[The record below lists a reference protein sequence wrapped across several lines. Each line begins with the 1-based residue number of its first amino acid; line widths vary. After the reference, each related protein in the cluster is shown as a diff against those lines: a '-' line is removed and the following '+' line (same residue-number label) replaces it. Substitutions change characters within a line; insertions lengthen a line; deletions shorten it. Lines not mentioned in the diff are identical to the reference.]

1 VALKTSWQI
10 GLLLLIVALI
20 GLALVLDGEEGG
32 EGATEGRP
40 AAVDTVA
47 SGPQG
52 PGAPIAVLEVPDTQD
67 FPRVSQGIWSPDG
80 RVIAGRVSTGV
91 HLWDAATGRI
101 IEPSGT
107 RFATWGGR
115 DAQALAYSGD
125 GRYLAAAL
133 RGRPGGA
140 YLVRWDTAS
149 GQLVGRLQLPDEVQ
163 PQAIAMA
170 PDGGRVAWLS
180 QQAVGVWNPADNSN
194 PQVAVSGVSHLA
206 WPRGPGGGDRIALV
220 ADGRVSLLRVA
231 DLQIAETWDV
241 PTELHLLGLSD
252 DGGSQIY
259 AFDGKL
265 EVWPVRRGEASLR
278 LSGLDE
284 EVTSACLLATT
295 GQVVLGNRRGEL
307 GLWRADGQRLGPRQ
321 VHDAAIDELRC
332 AANGRVLSIASDAAR
347 VWEVGGLF
355 PPEAARP

>member
-1 VALKTSWQI
+1 MALKTSWQI

-20 GLALVLDGEEGG
+20 GLALVLDGVEDG
-32 EGATEGRP
+32 EGLTQAGP
-40 AAVDTVA
+40 AAVDGVA
-47 SGPQG
+47 REPQG
-52 PGAPIAVLEVPDTQD
+52 PGAPIAILEVPDTLD

-115 DAQALAYSGD
+115 DAQALAYGGD
-125 GRYLAAAL
+125 GRYLAAVL
-133 RGRPGGA
+133 RGRPGGF
-140 YLVRWDTAS
+140 YLLRWDTAS
-149 GQLVGRLQLPDEVQ
+149 GALVGRVQLPDAVQ

-170 PDGGRVAWLS
+170 PDGSRVAWLS
-180 QQAVGVWNPADNSN
+180 QQAVGVWNPADNGN
-194 PQVAVSGVSHLA
+194 PQAAVSGVSHLA
-206 WPRGPGGGDRIALV
+206 WPRGQEGGEHLFLV
-220 ADGRVSLLRVA
+220 TDGRVSRMRVA
-231 DLQIAETWDV
+231 DLRIEETWDV

-265 EVWPVRRGEASLR
+265 EVWPVWRGEASLR
-278 LSGLDE
+278 LAGLGE
-284 EVTSACLLATT
+284 EVTSACLLTST
-295 GQVVLGNRRGEL
+295 GRVVLGNRRGAL
-307 GLWRADGQRLGPRQ
+307 DLWRADGQRLGTRQ
-321 VHDAAIDELRC
+321 VHDAAIEVLRC

-355 PPEAARP
+355 PPEPARP